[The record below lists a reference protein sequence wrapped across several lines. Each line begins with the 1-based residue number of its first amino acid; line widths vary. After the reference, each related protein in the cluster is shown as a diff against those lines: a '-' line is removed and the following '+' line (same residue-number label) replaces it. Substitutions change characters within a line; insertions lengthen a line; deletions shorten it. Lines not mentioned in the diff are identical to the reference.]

1 MRKRSVKIDTVPL
14 PEYPVPPITFRI
26 PADLIR
32 EFEKEI
38 RVVFR
43 HPWIQGIP
51 VPLVVLGKIAKDPA
65 MYKRITKDFDIMMV
79 PR

>member
-1 MRKRSVKIDTVPL
+1 MRKRSVKISTAPL
-14 PEYPVPPITFRI
+14 PEYPDPIAFRI

-43 HPWIQGIP
+43 HPWVVGIP
-51 VPLVVLGKIAKDPA
+51 VPRVLL
-65 MYKRITKDFDIMMV
+65 YKLTKNPRKYKQLARAFDIMLV
-79 PR
+79 PK